1 MSVGDGMGQSAG
13 LLVTS
18 ALRRS
23 ALLRHGLGWTGRR
36 TLSGNTEMEAE
47 EDQASTKDL
56 TTVYLHL
63 LVMLYWTRTRVFLS
77 VRPPTKFYVSLA
89 Q

>member
-1 MSVGDGMGQSAG
+1 M
-13 LLVTS
+13 LVTS

-36 TLSGNTEMEAE
+36 TLSGNTGMEAE
-47 EDQASTKDL
+47 DEQASTKDL
-56 TTVYLHL
+56 TTNVSHL
-63 LVMLYWTRTRVFLS
+63 PVMLYWTRTRVFLS
-77 VRPPTKFYVSLA
+77 IRPPTKFYVSLA